1 MGAFGINSG
10 TRTLTQMFS
19 DMSEKITCGFVS
31 KRSQVRILS
40 PRPIQVY
47 EIIKQI
53 KIKQLLRISRKCVGI
68 GHKRPALDHSGRDKF
83 GNFSEFIIRQ
93 ELDFRG
99 RSPLS
104 TASSYF
110 ANFQKINSTLALI
123 TGRVHG
129 Q

>member
-1 MGAFGINSG
+1 MRAFVENSW
-10 TRTLTQMFS
+10 TSNLTQVCI
-19 DMSEKITCGFVS
+19 DMSEKNALGFGS

-40 PRPIQVY
+40 PRPIQVS

-53 KIKQLLRISRKCVGI
+53 KIKQLLRISRKRDDI
-68 GHKRPALDHSGRDKF
+68 AFQLISIEHSARGLFVDFPRITL
-83 GNFSEFIIRQ
+83 GQ